1 MELKDYIR
9 ILRAGWILIV
19 VMALVGVASAAL
31 FSILTKPQFKASA
44 QVFVSTQSGGTVQ
57 DLVQGSTF
65 TQQRV
70 KTYAGLVSTPI
81 VLLPV
86 ISNLHLSMTA
96 DELAKSVSATAPLDT
111 TLIQISV
118 TDPDPVTAANLAN
131 GISESLTNVVQKIE
145 STGAQSAQV
154 KLTRVQEAEVPSAP
168 GTPNVPINVGL
179 GLFVGLVLGFG
190 AAVLRHTLDNRVRG
204 EKDIEVISPAPILGG
219 IAFDP
224 KAPKRPLIV
233 QDDPRSPRAEAFRA
247 LRTNLQFIDAGG
259 DGARS
264 FVITSAMQS
273 EGKSSTASNLA
284 IALDDAGHKVIVVD
298 ADLRRPK
305 IAQYMGLEGAVGLT
319 DLLIGRADMDDAV
332 QQWGRGNLHV
342 LPAGSVPPNPSEL
355 LGSAKMHALVE
366 RLENEFDYVLFDA
379 PPLLP
384 VTDAAVLSKATGGA
398 ILAVAAG
405 RTHRNQLKSAV
416 TALDNVG
423 VRLYGFVLT
432 MLPVQGPHSYGYQ
445 TYGYGYGPIYAQDDV
460 TVGKNSRRMTH
471 RRVRGLIG

>member
-19 VMALVGVASAAL
+19 VMALVGVAAAAL
-31 FSILTKPQFKASA
+31 FSILSKPQFKASA

-70 KTYAGLVSTPI
+70 KTYAGLVTTPI

-111 TLIQISV
+111 TLIDISA
-118 TDPDPVTAANLAN
+118 TSPDPVQAANVAN
-131 GISESLTNVVQKIE
+131 GISESLTNVVQNIE
-145 STGAQSAQV
+145 STGSQSAQV
-154 KLTRVQEAEVPSAP
+154 KLTRVEEAQVPSAP
-168 GTPNVPINVGL
+168 VTPNVPINVAL
-179 GLFVGLVLGFG
+179 GLLVGLALGIG
-190 AAVLRHTLDNRVRG
+190 AAVLRHTLDNRIRSDSDVQA
-204 EKDIEVISPAPILGG
+204 ISPAPILGG
-219 IAFDP
+219 ITYDA

-233 QDDPRSPRAEAFRA
+233 QDDPRSPRAEAFRT
-247 LRTNLQFIDAGG
+247 LRTNLQFLDAGE
-259 DGARS
+259 GARS
-264 FVITSAMQS
+264 FVVTSAIES

-284 IALDDAGHKVIVVD
+284 IALDNAGHKVIVVD

-305 IAQYMGLEGAVGLT
+305 LATYMGLEGAVGLT

-355 LGSAKMHALVE
+355 LGSAAMHSLVS

-384 VTDAAVLSKATGGA
+384 VTDAAVLSKTAGGA
-398 ILAVAAG
+398 IVVVAAG
-405 RTHRNQLKSAV
+405 RTHRSQLTAAV
-416 TALDNVG
+416 TTLDNVG
-423 VRLYGFVLT
+423 VRLFGFVLT

-445 TYGYGYGPIYAQDDV
+445 TYGYGPVYAQDDV
-460 TVGKNSRRMTH
+460 TVGKDSRRMTH
-471 RRVRGLIG
+471 RRVRGLSG